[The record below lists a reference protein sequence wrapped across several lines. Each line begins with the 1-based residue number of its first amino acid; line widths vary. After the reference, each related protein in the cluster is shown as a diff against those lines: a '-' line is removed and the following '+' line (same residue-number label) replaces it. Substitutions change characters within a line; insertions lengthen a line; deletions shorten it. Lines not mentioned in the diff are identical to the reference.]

1 MRRRERTMC
10 KNFKPFS
17 LLAGLVFY
25 GVTNGLGIILE
36 KAAEN
41 SKKKKSPPKD
51 PLTDP
56 SGRPTH

>member
-1 MRRRERTMC
+1 MC

-17 LLAGLVFY
+17 LLAGLIFY

-41 SKKKKSPPKD
+41 SEKKSPPKD

-56 SGRPTH
+56 SGSPTH

>member
-1 MRRRERTMC
+1 MC